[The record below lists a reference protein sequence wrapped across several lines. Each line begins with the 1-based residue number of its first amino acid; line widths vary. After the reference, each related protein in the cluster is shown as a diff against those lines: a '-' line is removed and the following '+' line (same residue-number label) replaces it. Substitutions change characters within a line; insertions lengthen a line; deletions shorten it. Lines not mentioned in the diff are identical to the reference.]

1 MEAVVCTV
9 PEYHTLEIIKYTD
22 KMFPRRESNPGLLGE
37 SQIS

>member
-1 MEAVVCTV
+1 MGAVVCAV
-9 PEYHTLEIIKYTD
+9 PEYHLIGVIKYTS